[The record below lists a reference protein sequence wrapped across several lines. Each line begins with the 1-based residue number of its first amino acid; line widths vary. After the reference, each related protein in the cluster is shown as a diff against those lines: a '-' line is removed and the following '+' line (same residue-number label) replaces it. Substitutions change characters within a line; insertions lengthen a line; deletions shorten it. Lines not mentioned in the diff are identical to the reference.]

1 MGDTF
6 QAYIRKIEDLPTLP
20 VTANQIL
27 NLADDPLFSLDKLK
41 DILERDPAIS
51 AKILSVANSA
61 FFGFPLRT
69 NMLSD
74 AIMRIGFDN
83 VRSIALGISLLTLLC
98 DGRTTPAYKRL
109 FNHSITVGLTAR
121 LLTRNFRMGISDDIL
136 IDGMLHDLGHLVLN
150 RYFPE
155 VFEEILASLER
166 EGSLIDAERSV
177 MNYTHSDA
185 GFWLAEKWNLPESV
199 LDTSLYHH
207 APSQAK
213 RNQKRAAVIH
223 IADYIVSRNI
233 LSPVKKDANYPFDH
247 NAIDILGF
255 SDNTLSD
262 LEESIDGI
270 PFSDD
275 IFFKEVR

>member
-27 NLADDPLFSLDKLK
+27 NLAGDPLFSLDKLK

-51 AKILSVANSA
+51 AKILSVAN
-61 FFGFPLRT
+61 
-69 NMLSD
+69 
-74 AIMRIGFDN
+74 
-83 VRSIALGISLLTLLC
+83 
-98 DGRTTPAYKRL
+98 
-109 FNHSITVGLTAR
+109 
-121 LLTRNFRMGISDDIL
+121 
-136 IDGMLHDLGHLVLN
+136 
-150 RYFPE
+150 
-155 VFEEILASLER
+155 
-166 EGSLIDAERSV
+166 AEKSV

-199 LDTSLYHH
+199 LDTCLYHH
-207 APSQAK
+207 APSLAK

-223 IADYIVSRNI
+223 IADYIVSRNV
-233 LSPVKKDANYPFDH
+233 LGPVKKDANYPFDH

-270 PFSDD
+270 PFSDE
-275 IFFKEVR
+275 IFFKEIR